1 MRGLFLCGVFSD
13 EHEPEIVAMSKRTI
27 EYSANVFQKKLIDGF
42 QRNSFALEVL
52 SAPFIGSYPN
62 VSAIAQFKG
71 FSIKADQYHYVNFNN
86 IWGIRNISRAQALK
100 KAVIPFANSK
110 EDGKIIFVYSPH
122 TPFLEAA
129 VYAKRLD
136 STIKICL
143 ILPDLPQYMNLNA
156 KISAIY
162 KLGKKYDIK
171 KFEKLNRYVDSYM
184 LLTEA
189 MKDVVD
195 VHGKRYMVVEGIVD
209 TAELPADKD
218 KVPSKTTEEKYIVYT
233 GKLNAKF
240 GVKHLVDA
248 FMKLK
253 NKDYRLILCGKGDA
267 ESYVCEKSQEDGRI
281 LYQGQVTPQ
290 VAKQWVTQ
298 ADVLVNPRKN
308 DEEYTKYSFP
318 SKNIEYLLSGHPVVG
333 YMLDGIPKVYENF
346 MYMVQGDSDTD
357 FAQAIECAMQSS
369 VEGQKA
375 RYEGARQYFETLT
388 SEAVARQLLHI
399 NKI

>member
-1 MRGLFLCGVFSD
+1 MRGLFLCGVFS
-13 EHEPEIVAMSKRTI
+13 EQHEPEIIAMSKRTI
-27 EYSANVFQKKLIDGF
+27 EYSANVFQKKLIEGF
-42 QRNSFALEVL
+42 RRNNFALEVL
-52 SAPFIGSYPN
+52 SAPFIGSYPT
-62 VSAIAQFKG
+62 VSKMSRFRG
-71 FSIKADQYHYVNFNN
+71 FSTETDQYQYVNFNN
-86 IWGIRNISRAQALK
+86 IWGIRNLSRARALK
-100 KAVIPFANSK
+100 KAVIPFVNGR
-110 EDGKIIFVYSPH
+110 EERKIIFVYSPH

-136 STIKICL
+136 PTIKICL

-156 KISAIY
+156 KVSAIY
-162 KLGKKYDIK
+162 KLGKKYDIH
-171 KFEKLNRYVDSYM
+171 KFEKLNQYVDSYM

-195 VHGKRYMVVEGIVD
+195 VHGKPYMVVEGVVD
-209 TAELPADKD
+209 AAELLDTKQ
-218 KVPSKTTEEKYIVYT
+218 KELSKTMEEKYIVYT

-248 FMKLK
+248 FMKLE

-267 ESYVCEKSQEDGRI
+267 EAYVREKAQADTRI

-290 VAKQWVTQ
+290 VAREWVER

-308 DEEYTKYSFP
+308 DEVYTKYSFP

-333 YMLDGIPKVYENF
+333 YMLDGIPKEYAKF
-346 MYMVQGDSDTD
+346 MYMVQGNTDTD

-369 VEGQKA
+369 VEEQKV
-375 RYEGARQYFETLT
+375 RYACACQYFETLT
-388 SEAVARQLLHI
+388 SEAVARQLVRI
-399 NKI
+399 NEG